1 MISGGAQK
9 NRPMPSTW
17 TLDAPTAGHAVPAA
31 VVQGLLE
38 VASAP
43 LSAARLLRAIQQVV
57 PVQYLSLV
65 AFQRHTPELI
75 EGSSRDTHGR
85 DVVAE
90 CFAIYRR
97 SYFRSDSV
105 MRIADRVAERPAREV
120 AVLHCRADELPVA
133 GWRDDIYVRERL
145 TERFTLLH
153 APAPGAVQAIHL
165 YRDDRQG
172 FFQPSEIAQLL
183 ALAPLLRQ
191 AHHAS
196 LQVGAVVTDRQAQV
210 AQAER
215 RLSRLA
221 PVLSPRERAV
231 CARIACGLSADGIAG
246 DLDVAPST
254 VVTLRKR
261 AYLKLA
267 EAGLPAHRLGLA
279 RWLV

>member
-1 MISGGAQK
+1 
-9 NRPMPSTW
+9 MPATW
-17 TLDAPTAGHAVPAA
+17 TLDAPASGHLLPATA
-31 VVQGLLE
+31 VQGLLE

-43 LSAARLLRAIQQVV
+43 LSAARLLRAIQPVV

-65 AFQRHTPELI
+65 AFRHHTPELV
-75 EGSSRDTHGR
+75 EGSSQHSPDR

-105 MRIADRVAERPAREV
+105 MRLADRVAERPAREV

-133 GWRDDIYVRERL
+133 GWRNDIYVRERL

-191 AHHAS
+191 AHHAA
-196 LQVGAVVTDRQAQV
+196 LQVGAVVADRHAQV

-215 RLSRLA
+215 RLLRLA
-221 PVLSPRERAV
+221 PILSPRERAV
-231 CARIACGLSADGIAG
+231 CARIACGLSADGIAA

-267 EAGLPAHRLGLA
+267 DAGLPADRMRLA
-279 RWLV
+279 RWLC

>member
-1 MISGGAQK
+1 
-9 NRPMPSTW
+9 MPSTW
-17 TLDAPTAGHAVPAA
+17 TLDAPAAGQAVSSAA
-31 VVQGLLE
+31 VHGLLE

-43 LSAARLLRAIQQVV
+43 LSAARLLRAVQQVV

-65 AFQRHTPELI
+65 AFHRHTPELI
-75 EGSSRDTHGR
+75 EGSSQHTHDR

-97 SYFRSDSV
+97 RYFRSDSV
-105 MRIADRVAERPAREV
+105 MRMADHVGSRPAREV
-120 AVLHCRADELPVA
+120 AVMHCRADELPVA

-153 APAPGAVQAIHL
+153 APTPGAVQAIHL

-191 AHHAS
+191 AHHAA
-196 LQVGAVVTDRQAQV
+196 LQVGAVVADRQAQV

-215 RLSRLA
+215 RLSQLA

-231 CARIACGLSADGIAG
+231 CARIACGLSADGIAA

-267 EAGLPAHRLGLA
+267 ELGLPADRMRLA
-279 RWLV
+279 RWLG